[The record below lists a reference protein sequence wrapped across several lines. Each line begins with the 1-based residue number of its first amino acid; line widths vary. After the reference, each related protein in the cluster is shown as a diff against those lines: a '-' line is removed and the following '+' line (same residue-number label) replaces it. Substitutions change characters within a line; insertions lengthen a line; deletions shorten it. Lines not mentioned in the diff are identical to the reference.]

1 MSVRHSGTIFCL
13 IHHIFADRIKR
24 YTAFKA
30 FEKRILVATDI
41 FRRGIDEERV
51 NIVINYDCPPAADC
65 YLHRVGYVYNQFFL
79 CSLYVYTAFA
89 TAMLV
94 GLAQKAWRSLSP
106 PRIAISTL
114 WVLSSLNSRSLFR
127 SFLTTLI
134 QPVTVCR
141 PFMHRF
147 KLTFQNSDL
156 VKMFSF
162 FFLLL
167 ASRTE
172 RWGSKVGITT
182 DVTPVHYR

>member
-13 IHHIFADRIKR
+13 THHLFADRIKR

-30 FEKRILVATDI
+30 LEKRILVATDI
-41 FRRGIDEERV
+41 FGRGIDVERV

-79 CSLYVYTAFA
+79 CSLYVHTAFA
-89 TAMLV
+89 TAVLV
-94 GLAQKAWRSLSP
+94 GLARKAWQSVSS
-106 PRIAISTL
+106 PRISISAL

-147 KLTFQNSDL
+147 NLTF
-156 VKMFSF
+156 
-162 FFLLL
+162 
-167 ASRTE
+167 
-172 RWGSKVGITT
+172 SK
-182 DVTPVHYR
+182 